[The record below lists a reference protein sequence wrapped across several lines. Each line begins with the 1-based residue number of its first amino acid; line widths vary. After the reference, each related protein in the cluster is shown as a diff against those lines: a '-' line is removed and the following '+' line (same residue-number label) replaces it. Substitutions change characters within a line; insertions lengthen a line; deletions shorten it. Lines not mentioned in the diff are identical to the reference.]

1 MEENFDQWGSLKKD
15 IHSKQSRPSF
25 KQREIWWCHVGFNIG
40 DEENGK
46 GESYQRPVLV
56 LKKFNNHIFFGIP
69 LTSRIKDNYLYHKI
83 YFKNKIS
90 SALLSQARTFES
102 KRMIDMM
109 GKLTTEEFEKVR
121 KSLKDIL

>member
-1 MEENFDQWGSLKKD
+1 MSCK
-15 IHSKQSRPSF
+15 
-25 KQREIWWCHVGFNIG
+25 FNIG

-83 YFKNKIS
+83 HFKNKIS